1 MTKTFAAVVLT
12 TAAVG
17 LMSAGGAAAA
27 PLERLSDRVTV
38 VAWVDG
44 TAINPNGLAP
54 NASSKVHR
62 WFAGM
67 APAAGPIDRGVCY
80 TVMTHLYAASKAE
93 FPPKFWY
100 YFSKRSVAEDSLYA
114 QAMLLKSTANAKPK
128 DLASVMS
135 SGDYRLIN
143 DFQISYGAALAART
157 PHSLAKVGRTPLPC
171 GLEPL
176 LSEEIKDRL
185 SRSDAHPEMHDK
197 RLCRNGLDTV
207 MQVSQGRLGKTG
219 RNIQQLLSVDTRSA
233 DQMVPWIWATVEF
246 NRSGE
251 VSRTRKQMFPTYYVY
266 INGELDKDESSTP
279 QANFANF
286 LHPEHPEYTRKDFE
300 ELSKDLTEGGCR

>member
-1 MTKTFAAVVLT
+1 MTKTFAAALIA
-12 TAAVG
+12 AAVG
-17 LMSAGGAAAA
+17 LIYTEGAAAA
-27 PLERLSDRVTV
+27 PVERLSDRVTV

-44 TAINPNGLAP
+44 TAIDPNDLAP
-54 NASSKVHR
+54 HASKKVHR

-67 APAAGPIDRGVCY
+67 APDAGPVARGACY

-100 YFSKRSVAEDSLYA
+100 YFSKKSVAEDSLYA

-143 DFQISYGAALAART
+143 DFQVSYGSALAART
-157 PHSLAKVGRTPLPC
+157 PHRVAKVGRTPLPC
-171 GLEPL
+171 GLDEKIFDD
-176 LSEEIKDRL
+176 IKDQL
-185 SRSDAHPEMHDK
+185 GHSDAHPEMHDK

-246 NRSGE
+246 NGSGE
-251 VSRTRKQMFPTYYVY
+251 VSRMRKQVFPTYYVY
-266 INGELDKDESSTP
+266 INGELDEEESSTP
-279 QANFANF
+279 QANFADF
-286 LHPEHPEYTRKDFE
+286 LNPEHPEYTRKDFE